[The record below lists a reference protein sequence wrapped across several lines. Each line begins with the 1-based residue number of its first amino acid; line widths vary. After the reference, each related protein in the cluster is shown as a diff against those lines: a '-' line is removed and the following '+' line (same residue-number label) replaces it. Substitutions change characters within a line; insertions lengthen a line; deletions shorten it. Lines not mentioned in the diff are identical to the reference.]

1 MDMECNLS
9 KIRTV
14 VFLGRSKFIKI
25 FPIPR
30 RPHSVGCKYMIL
42 LIKLIV
48 NAKPVIKEQKEGLP
62 SPISLQQKPQVT

>member
-1 MDMECNLS
+1 MECNLS

-14 VFLGRSKFIKI
+14 VFLGRSKIIKI

-30 RPHSVGCKYMIL
+30 RPHSAACKYMIL

>member
-9 KIRTV
+9 KIRAV

-25 FPIPR
+25 FPIPC
-30 RPHSVGCKYMIL
+30 RPHSAACKYMIL
-42 LIKLIV
+42 LIKVIG